1 MMVNCPKCG
10 FPQPKD
16 QYCAKCGVDMITFE
30 PVTRPLFGRI
40 LASTAFQISALALV
54 LVTGGLYLRHA
65 DQDARAKLI
74 RETPIANEVEVQEKE
89 IVTAQADPVTNPNDD
104 LRQTVSSS
112 EKLASAQAAAQP
124 AAPLPAAALAQT
136 GFAAASSPAVGIA
149 ATPTPAAST
158 AAGLRSALAPASQFR
173 VNFIEI
179 QRSLLSTL
187 MSEAQQGA
195 NEGAISYGVISNL
208 DQKLKASRAWQTL
221 DSAGDQSI
229 RLNQPNVI
237 FKGARDQASGQNVG
251 LTVQITALSRDEL
264 ATHFQIDANRSL
276 IGASGA
282 PELVDFQ
289 MPESFTVP
297 KGGAFLIAGVLP
309 HRALSEAED
318 RLYRGVSVLK
328 SMSTE
333 AFRSG
338 NTEVA
343 IVVETR

>member
-1 MMVNCPKCG
+1 MV
-10 FPQPKD
+10 
-16 QYCAKCGVDMITFE
+16 TFE
-30 PVTRPLFGRI
+30 PITRPLLGRI
-40 LASTAFQISALALV
+40 LASTAFQISALALI

-65 DQDARAKLI
+65 DQEARSKLI
-74 RETPIANEVEVQEKE
+74 RETPIASEVEVQEKE
-89 IVTAQADPVTNPNDD
+89 IVTAQADPVAE
-104 LRQTVSSS
+104 SAS
-112 EKLASAQAAAQP
+112 EQFASAEVSAQP
-124 AAPLPAAALAQT
+124 TATLPATASAPTGFTASSTPAAAAT
-136 GFAAASSPAVGIA
+136 AT
-149 ATPTPAAST
+149 ATPAISS
-158 AAGLRSALAPASQFR
+158 AAGLRNALAPASLFR
-173 VNFIEI
+173 VRFIEF
-179 QRSLLSTL
+179 QRSLLNTL
-187 MSEAQQGA
+187 MSETQQGA

-251 LTVQITALSRDEL
+251 LTVQITALSHDEL

-276 IGASGA
+276 IGSSGA
-282 PELVDFQ
+282 PESVDFQ

-297 KGGAFLIAGVLP
+297 KGGAFIISGVLP
-309 HRALSEAED
+309 HRTLSEAED
-318 RLYRGVSVLK
+318 RLYRGVGVLK
-328 SMSTE
+328 SMSSE